1 MRFPIACRGVSVRV
15 RECSGMTPDVWPL
28 ATFEQSCESD
38 ASQILQG
45 GRRGGRDISDQPNGP
60 VQIGR
65 EYPVLGI
72 VCQAETGVA
81 YSILREDV
89 YPALAPSLLTAEM
102 FEVVNPTIPSSWVVV
117 DWYGN
122 GRVIGL
128 EPKAWA
134 DDVND
139 EGSFFERKVNGDGSL
154 IPVLVHE

>member
-1 MRFPIACRGVSVRV
+1 MRV
-15 RECSGMTPDVWPL
+15 RC
-28 ATFEQSCESD
+28 AR
-38 ASQILQG
+38 ILEG

-139 EGSFFERKVNGDGSL
+139 EGSFFERKVNGDDSL
-154 IPVLVHE
+154 IPVFVHEVERIYAEEGFAPPARRA